1 MRIEEPKKTFLTIM
15 HLVQS
20 LWNHLKSF
28 KVKCRKTRISS
39 FKAYGFELV
48 TYTCSSYFLSL
59 TIAKT
64 NGENDCIV
72 LIFECRLY
80 AIF

>member
-1 MRIEEPKKTFLTIM
+1 MRIEEPKPKKTFLTIM

-28 KVKCRKTRISS
+28 KVKCRKTRNIGLE
-39 FKAYGFELV
+39 FHHLRHM
-48 TYTCSSYFLSL
+48 
-59 TIAKT
+59 
-64 NGENDCIV
+64 V
-72 LIFECRLY
+72 LNWSRTHVV